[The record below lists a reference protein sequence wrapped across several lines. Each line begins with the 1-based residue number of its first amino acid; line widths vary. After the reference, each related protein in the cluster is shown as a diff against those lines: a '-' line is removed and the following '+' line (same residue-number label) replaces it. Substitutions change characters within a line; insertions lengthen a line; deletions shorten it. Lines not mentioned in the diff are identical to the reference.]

1 MGGRVTEDLQKAV
14 FRAPRIV
21 VWLSRCPKRGL
32 PGGAVRPLPDTL
44 LLDVVTPNPDLT
56 KVSSCHASQNELFGG
71 NGVDRGKMAS
81 FTSAEVLS
89 RDPVLLLV
97 APEVA
102 TISVLLPAFG
112 AG

>member
-1 MGGRVTEDLQKAV
+1 MSA
-14 FRAPRIV
+14 II
-21 VWLSRCPKRGL
+21 VWLVRCPICEF
-32 PGGAVRPLPDTL
+32 PGSAFCPLPDTL